1 MKKSLKI
8 TLIVVGSILL
18 LLFVATL
25 LVSPIATA
33 YINKNGK
40 DLIGRT
46 IQVDDVSV
54 NIYTGHLEVL
64 NLKVLEDN
72 DKDVFVSFD
81 TLDVKARLFRL
92 LSSEVYLDHITLS
105 GLNVNVIQ
113 NGDNFNFN
121 SLIDFFASDEEEV
134 EEEDTTA
141 SDWKICLYNI
151 DLSHGR
157 VYYADRGINTDWD
170 LENINIKI
178 PGFVIG
184 GNEST
189 DAGITLQMADG
200 GTLNTQ
206 INYDINT
213 NDFTAKV
220 NLDDFAISNIKAYLT
235 DYMRIG
241 RFEGTLDAHMTAQG
255 NLDRIEQL
263 SILGDARL
271 SNLDI
276 RSSAD
281 QPVVALKSLAVD
293 IADVRLDKEYYDIR
307 SLVIDGLS
315 SRYDLYANDDNFS
328 RFLIDQPAEPDTA
341 AQAPAP
347 DTAAAEPVEMQVL
360 LRHFSLTNSQF
371 TYADHTL
378 PDRFEF
384 PVSNISVKADN
395 LSLTGNNS
403 AVVQASL
410 PHGGSAYI
418 DWSGSLDDML
428 EYTRLKLDIKNLQM
442 ADISPYTVAYL
453 GWPFEDGTFS
463 FLSLNTIR
471 HSQLDGQN
479 HLDIYKATV
488 GKKRKDVDAEVNIP
502 LKAALY
508 VLKDKDDKIQF
519 DVPISGNVESPDFNY
534 MKLVWKT
541 LGNLLVKVATEPFRL
556 AGDALGISSKDE
568 QFIPVDPAQQELS
581 SEQYYMLERY
591 ASAMNSVPG
600 LKINLQQQ
608 LDAAS
613 DSTTLKLAEKRNAQV
628 VAHLTQQMHVPA
640 SQITTEISLIDKLK
654 KPGYFITG
662 KIEEEN

>member
-46 IQVDDVSV
+46 IQVDNVSV
-54 NIYTGHLEVL
+54 NVYTGHLEVL
-64 NLKVLEDN
+64 NLKVLEDD
-72 DKDVFVSFD
+72 DKSVFVSFD
-81 TLDVKARLFRL
+81 TLDVKARLLKL
-92 LSSEVYLDHITLS
+92 LASNVYLDHITLA

-113 NGDNFNFN
+113 NGEDFNFN
-121 SLIDFFASDEEEV
+121 SIIDFFASDEEEV

-141 SDWKICLYNI
+141 SDWKISLYNI
-151 DLSHGR
+151 NLSRGR
-157 VYYADRGINTDWD
+157 VYYADKGINTDWD
-170 LENINIKI
+170 LEDINIKI

-206 INYDINT
+206 VNYDINT
-213 NDFTAKV
+213 NDFTAMVKL
-220 NLDDFAISNIKAYLT
+220 NDFAISNIKAYLT
-235 DYMRIG
+235 DMMRIG
-241 RFEGTLDAHMTAQG
+241 RFDGILDADITAKG

-263 SILGDARL
+263 AILGNAHLKDV
-271 SNLDI
+271 DI
-276 RSSAD
+276 RSNTN
-281 QPVVALKSLAVD
+281 QPVIALRSLNLDNAN
-293 IADVRLDKEYYDIR
+293 IYLDKELYDIG
-307 SLVIDGLS
+307 SITIDGLS

-328 RFLIDQPAEPDTA
+328 RFLIDEEPSPADTA
-341 AQAPAP
+341 AAAP
-347 DTAAAEPVEMQVL
+347 DTASAEESEMEVH

-384 PVSNISVKADN
+384 PITNITINANN
-395 LSLTGNNS
+395 LSLSGTN
-403 AVVQASL
+403 AATIKASL
-410 PHGGSAYI
+410 PHGGSAFI
-418 DWSGSLDDML
+418 DWSGNLDDL
-428 EYTRLKLDIKNLQM
+428 YSFQRLKLDIKNLQM

-488 GKKRKDVDAEVNIP
+488 GKKRKDVDAEINIP

-508 VLKDKDDKIQF
+508 VLKDKDEKIQF
-519 DVPISGNVESPDFNY
+519 DVPISGNIESPDFNY

-613 DSTTLKLAEKRNAQV
+613 DSTTLQLAEKRNAQV

-640 SQITTEISLIDKLK
+640 AQISTEISLIDKLK

-662 KIEEEN
+662 KIEEDQQ